1 MIRLESITLMFFSG
15 SIAVNYRLLVRI
27 PTTFIVVLKMLFV
40 VCVVAQAQP
49 PQNVAPEIEAA
60 QLRIKLYEGQEYPL
74 QRRLLDSKIKVAN
87 ARIDSLERQLTEYEQ
102 FTKFKHSG
110 PLFGQLEFV
119 KVAHVEAEEE
129 LKNLT
134 EEKNLLQR
142 FHADKVRLMQLE
154 LEMLK
159 RSLR

>member
-1 MIRLESITLMFFSG
+1 M
-15 SIAVNYRLLVRI
+15 NYRLLVRI
-27 PTTFIVVLKMLFV
+27 PTVCIVVLKMLFV
-40 VCVVAQAQP
+40 VCLVAQAAPSQ
-49 PQNVAPEIEAA
+49 QVSPEIEAA

-74 QRRLLDSKIKVAN
+74 QRRLLDSKIKVAK
-87 ARIDSLERQLTEYEQ
+87 ARIESLERQLNEYEQ
-102 FTKFKHSG
+102 FTKFKYSG

-129 LKNLT
+129 LKNLN
-134 EEKNLLQR
+134 EEKALLQR
-142 FHADKVRLMQLE
+142 FHQDKVRLMELE